1 MVTRRQFGLGA
12 LAMGVLGTVHTGT
25 ARASAGHDYTARETF
40 DLFERT
46 FHESGGVGQPTD
58 TNEHGGLAW
67 GQSYVLAAFIR
78 MYEAYRDTH
87 YLDRLVTNIDLVLG
101 NRDSERGVADYRGES
116 PPAWRAMHPY
126 TVGIAALKDATGRP
140 VLEVRSSLSYADLTT
155 ATVRAG
161 SGEDR
166 FTLEVK
172 TSRTGAVAT
181 FTDLSMD
188 PGSPDYAVRRI
199 LDAYPTPTQ
208 VTARDLREGGEV
220 APPAQGATQLVS
232 QPVIFAVHTG
242 MITYPIAS
250 FARIVMRTPKLRAD
264 PRYRAKAAEYL
275 EAAKAAAAVHDREW
289 RQSDDGGGH
298 LAWVKGTPLG
308 YDGTE
313 MPTNQFLALGLTYAE
328 IAAATG
334 DPAYADRARR
344 MARTF
349 ARELRTN
356 DKDAYTWSYWPS
368 FGVTYRGFSA
378 ADGISEFTPSG
389 NGAKQIEDLSH
400 GAIDVEFAALA
411 FRHGLGF
418 KGADMARFARSYSKN
433 MATTDPDGV
442 PTTFLRVDGTGGL
455 ASSGQYL
462 QAPRWM
468 AVAQWDRVVFDHARS
483 IYEAR
488 ALEPSQG
495 SHIAG
500 VGYLNWQARRQD

>member
-1 MVTRRQFGLGA
+1 MLTRRQFGLGA
-12 LAMGVLGTVHTGT
+12 LAVGALGAVQTGT
-25 ARASAGHDYTARETF
+25 ARASAGYDYTSRETF
-40 DLFERT
+40 DLFERN
-46 FHESGGVGQPTD
+46 FHDSGATGQPTD

-67 GQSYVLAAFIR
+67 GQSYVLAGFVR

-116 PPAWRAMHPY
+116 LPAWRAMHPY
-126 TVGIAALKDATGRP
+126 TVGSAALKDASGRP
-140 VLEVRSSLSYADLTT
+140 VLEVRSSTSYADLIT
-155 ATVRAG
+155 ATVLAG
-161 SGEDR
+161 SAGDR

-172 TSRTGAVAT
+172 SSRNGAVAT
-181 FTDLSMD
+181 FPDLSMD
-188 PGSPDYAVRRI
+188 PDSPDYAVRKI
-199 LDAYPTPTQ
+199 LDAYPTPNQ
-208 VTARDLREGGEV
+208 VTARDLDPSGTSL
-220 APPAQGATQLVS
+220 PAQGATPLVS

-250 FARIVMRTPKLRAD
+250 FARIVLRTPKLRAD
-264 PRYRAKAAEYL
+264 HRYRAKAVEYL
-275 EAAKAAAAVHDREW
+275 AAAKAAAAVHDREW
-289 RQSDDGGGH
+289 RQTDDGGGH

-349 ARELRTN
+349 ARELRT
-356 DKDAYTWSYWPS
+356 DEDDAYTWSYWPS
-368 FGVTYRGFSA
+368 FGLTYRGFSA
-378 ADGISEFTPSG
+378 ADGVSEFTPSG
-389 NGAKQIEDLSH
+389 GGARQIEDLSH
-400 GAIDVEFAALA
+400 GAIDAEFAALA

-418 KGADMARFARSYSKN
+418 RGADMARFARTYSKN

-442 PTTFLRVDGTGGL
+442 PTTFVRVDGTGGL
-455 ASSGQYL
+455 ATSGQYL

-468 AVAQWDRVVFDHARS
+468 AVAQWDRVVFDHSRS

-488 ALEPSQG
+488 ALVPSQG

-500 VGYLNWQARRQD
+500 VAYLNWQARRQD

>member
-1 MVTRRQFGLGA
+1 MLTRRQFGLGA
-12 LAMGVLGTVHTGT
+12 LAVGALGTLHTGT
-25 ARASAGHDYTARETF
+25 ARASAGHDYTSRETF
-40 DLFERT
+40 DLFDRI

-58 TNEHGGLAW
+58 NNEHGGLAW
-67 GQSYVLAAFIR
+67 GQSYVLAGFIR

-116 PPAWRAMHPY
+116 LPAWRATHPY
-126 TVGIAALKDATGRP
+126 TVGVAALKDSSGRP

-161 SGEDR
+161 AAEDR
-166 FTLEVK
+166 FTLEVRN
-172 TSRTGAVAT
+172 SRNDAVAT

-188 PGSPDYAVRRI
+188 PDSPDYAVRKI

-208 VTARDLREGGEV
+208 VTARDLREGGEITL
-220 APPAQGATQLVS
+220 PAQGATPLVS

-250 FARIVMRTPKLRAD
+250 FARIVLGTPKLRAD
-264 PRYRAKAAEYL
+264 ARYRAKAQEYL

-289 RQSDDGGGH
+289 RQSDDGGH
-298 LAWVKGTPLG
+298 LSWVKGTPLA

-334 DPAYADRARR
+334 DPAYADRVKR

-349 ARELRTN
+349 ARELRAN
-356 DKDAYTWSYWPS
+356 DKDAYHWPYWPS
-368 FGVTYRGFSA
+368 FGATYRGFSR
-378 ADGISEFTPSG
+378 DDDLSEFTPSG
-389 NGAKQIEDLSH
+389 NGAQQIEDLSH
-400 GAIDVEFAALA
+400 GAIDAEFAALA
-411 FRHGLGF
+411 FRHKLGF
-418 KGADMARFARSYSKN
+418 NGADMARFARSYSRN
-433 MATTDPDGV
+433 MATTDPEGV

-468 AVAQWDRVVFDHARS
+468 AVAQWDQKVFEHAKS

-488 ALEPSQG
+488 ALEPGQG
-495 SHIAG
+495 SHLAG
-500 VGYLNWQARRQD
+500 VAYLNWQARRRR